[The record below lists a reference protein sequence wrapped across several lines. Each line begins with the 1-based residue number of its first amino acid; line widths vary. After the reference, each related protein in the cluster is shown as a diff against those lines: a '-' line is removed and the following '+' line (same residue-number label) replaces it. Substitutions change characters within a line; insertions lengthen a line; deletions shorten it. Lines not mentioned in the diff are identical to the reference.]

1 MADRLEIAASLRQLA
16 LLMGLKGENRFKSRA
31 YERAADALE
40 KLDQNFD
47 TLLREKKLTEI
58 SGVGDSIASMI
69 EELAETGTAVA
80 LDRLKNEIPLGLI
93 ELSKLDGMSE
103 QRLQRLHKEL
113 GIDSLNKLEAA
124 ISAGAIRGLKG
135 FGPKTEL
142 KLRDALGKYAA
153 GKDKLP
159 IFEVM
164 DVAER
169 MRTRT
174 ILDAAVSAC
183 ELAGEIRRYCDSIGA
198 IELVAASSDPAATA
212 QNFTAQPEV
221 VRVEFRDRT
230 RAVVRLTNGMRAE
243 LTAVAP
249 EYFGVTLL
257 QKTGSKTHVA
267 KLTARAAAAG
277 LTLGEIQG
285 ATEAQIYRKLGLEFV
300 PPELREDLGEV
311 EEAEKSGAFDDLLKL
326 EDIRGLIHCHT
337 KYSDGRASVEEMARA
352 ADAMNVEY
360 MTITDHSPSAFYAHG
375 VEVARL
381 KEQWA
386 EIDEVQKQVRV
397 RLLRGTESDILAH
410 GELDYPNSIL
420 ENLEIVIASIHS
432 RFQMNEDAMT
442 ERIKNAMRHPI
453 FKIWGH
459 PLGRLILKRDPV
471 PIRMDEVLDEIAQ
484 TRSAIELSGD
494 PDRFELQPEYTRA
507 ARSRGIKFVVS
518 VDAHSTR
525 ALRFVSYGVALARRG
540 GARKSEVLN
549 TLSAEE
555 FRAAVRPG

>member
-1 MADRLEIAASLRQLA
+1 MADRLEIAGSLRELS

-31 YERAADALE
+31 YERAAEALE

-47 TLLREKKLTEI
+47 TLLREKRLTEI
-58 SGVGDSIASMI
+58 DGVGDSIASMI
-69 EELAETGTAVA
+69 DELAETGTAVY

-113 GIDSLNKLEAA
+113 GIDSLDKLEAA
-124 ISAGAIRGLKG
+124 ISAGAIRTMKG

-142 KLRDALGKYAA
+142 KLRDALAKYTA

-174 ILDAAVSAC
+174 ILDPAVSAC
-183 ELAGEIRRYCDSIGA
+183 EVAGEIRRYCDSIA
-198 IELVAASSDPAATA
+198 SIELVAASTDPAATA
-212 QNFTAQPEV
+212 ERFTAQPEV
-221 VRVEFRDRT
+221 VRVESRDST
-230 RAVVRLTNGMRAE
+230 RAVVRLTNGLRAE
-243 LTAVAP
+243 LFVVTP
-249 EYFGVTLL
+249 EYFGVALI
-257 QKTGSKTHVA
+257 QSTGSKTHVD
-267 KLTARAAAAG
+267 KLTARAAVAG
-277 LTLGEIQG
+277 LTLSQIQG
-285 ATEAQIYRKLGLEFV
+285 TTEAQIYRKLGLDFI
-300 PPELREDLGEV
+300 PPELREDLGEL

-352 ADAMNVEY
+352 ADAMNIEY

-375 VEVARL
+375 VELARL

-397 RLLRGTESDILAH
+397 QLLRGTESDILAN
-410 GELDYPNSIL
+410 GDLDYPTDVL
-420 ENLEIVIASIHS
+420 ENLQIVIASIHS
-432 RFQMNEDAMT
+432 RFQQNEDAMT
-442 ERIKNAMRHPI
+442 ERVKNAMRQPV

-471 PIRMDEVLDEIAQ
+471 PIRMDEVLDEIAKS
-484 TRSAIELSGD
+484 RSAIELSGD

-507 ARSRGIKFVVS
+507 ARARGIKFVVS

-525 ALRFVSYGVALARRG
+525 ALRFVSYGVSLARRG
-540 GARKSEVLN
+540 GARKSDVLN

-555 FRAAVRPG
+555 FRAAVKP